1 MTSDGT
7 PAAAPTDAR
16 VGPPLGDFASRPE
29 DYESRPEDLASRPD
43 GLVAILDDL
52 ASRLGEGVLTTDP
65 DVIAAHSRDEALFCP
80 SDGAIALV
88 RATSAR
94 DVQEVMRFAT
104 EHRIP
109 VVPQGARSGISGGAN
124 GSPGAILLNVS
135 RMAEVIAVNEAERTV
150 TVQPGIIN
158 QDLKDHL
165 APFGLSYPPDPGSV
179 GISSIGGNIATNAG
193 GLCCVKYGV
202 TRDYVRSLTVV
213 LADGTLTTLGAQT
226 AKGVAG
232 LDMRQLFVGSEG
244 TLGIVVEATLRLVP
258 RLPEPFTAVATFPD
272 ERSGLRTVADF
283 MADGGVP
290 SLLEFLDGSSLTMLN
305 AYGDFGLDGD
315 AGSMLIM
322 QTDLAPAE
330 SEAMMSKF
338 AEVAESCGAL
348 DVAYSDDPADSA
360 ALIAARRMIQPAYEK
375 FAAAHGGGQLLDDV
389 CLPRAAMPEFTDR
402 ITDLRESS
410 GLTISLVAHAGDGNT
425 HPSVFFDASDEA
437 ETAKALE
444 VFGEIMR
451 IGLELG
457 GTITGEHGV
466 GYLKRDW
473 LGAELDEGSRRM
485 QLAVKQA
492 LDPLGILNP
501 GKMFGAL

>member
-1 MTSDGT
+1 MTEHNQVTVG
-7 PAAAPTDAR
+7 AAE
-16 VGPPLGDFASRPE
+16 L
-29 DYESRPEDLASRPD
+29 EDLAT
-43 GLVAILDDL
+43 
-52 ASRLGEGVLTTDP
+52 RLSPGALTTDP
-65 DVIAAHSRDEALFCP
+65 DVIAAHATDEALFCP
-80 SDGAIALV
+80 HEGSIALV
-88 RATSAR
+88 RATSAG
-94 DVQEVMRFAT
+94 DVQEVMRFASA
-104 EHRIP
+104 HRIP

-135 RMAEVIAVNEAERTV
+135 RMTDVLSVNEAERLV

-179 GISSIGGNIATNAG
+179 ALSSIGGNIATNAG

-202 TRDYVRSLTVV
+202 TRDYVRSLQVV
-213 LADGTLTTLGAQT
+213 LADGTLTTLGPQT

-232 LDMRQLFVGSEG
+232 LDMRHLFIGSEG
-244 TLGIVVEATLRLVP
+244 TLGIVVEATLRLIP
-258 RLPEPFTAVATFPD
+258 ALPDPFTAVATFPD
-272 ERSGLRTVADF
+272 ERTGLQTVADF
-283 MADGGVP
+283 MAAGGVP
-290 SLLEFLDGSSLTMLN
+290 SILEFLDSSSLKMLN
-305 AYGDFGLDGD
+305 EFGDFGLDAD

-322 QTDLAPAE
+322 QVDQNPAD
-330 SEAMMSKF
+330 SEAVMAKF

-375 FAAAHGGGQLLDDV
+375 FANAHGGGQLLDDV
-389 CLPRAAMPEFTDR
+389 CLPRTAVPEFCDR
-402 ITDLRESS
+402 LGELRESS
-410 GLTISLVAHAGDGNT
+410 GLVISLVAHAGDGNT
-425 HPSVFFDASDEA
+425 HPSVFFDASDA
-437 ETAKALE
+437 DQTAKAE
-444 VFGEIMR
+444 GVFAEIMR

-473 LGAELDEGSRRM
+473 LHHELDEGSRRI
-485 QLAVKQA
+485 QLAVKNA

-501 GKMFGAL
+501 GKMLSAI